1 MSSSGI
7 DTLTRVV
14 PALLL
19 VIGAPL
25 ALLWWNR
32 SGKGGQTRALRIT
45 DRAGFG
51 KNAWV
56 AIVEVDAKR
65 FLVGAGE
72 QGVNLI
78 SQLEP
83 AVGLEAIT
91 ESSSLGA
98 TLEPRSVPVTNEM
111 NEGPRN
117 GLVRR
122 LQLMTVRTSTQP
134 GWSSVSG
141 PNT

>member
-32 SGKGGQTRALRIT
+32 SGKGSQTRTLRIT

-56 AIVEVDAKR
+56 AIVEVDAQR

-72 QGVNLI
+72 QGVSLI

-83 AVGLEAIT
+83 TMELAATT
-91 ESSSLGA
+91 ESSSVGT
-98 TLEPRSVPVTNEM
+98 TLVPGSVPVTNEM

-122 LQLMTVRTSTQP
+122 LQLMTVRTSTRP

-141 PNT
+141 PPN

>member
-7 DTLTRVV
+7 DTLTRVL

-19 VIGAPL
+19 VIGAPA

-32 SGKGGQTRALRIT
+32 SGKSKQTRTLRIT

-51 KNAWV
+51 KSAWV
-56 AIVEVDAKR
+56 AIVEVDAQR

-78 SQLEP
+78 SLLEP
-83 AVGLEAIT
+83 VAVLESRA
-91 ESSSLGA
+91 ESSSVETALV
-98 TLEPRSVPVTNEM
+98 PRPAPVTNET

-122 LQLMTVRTSTQP
+122 LQLMTVRTSTRP

-141 PNT
+141 QQR